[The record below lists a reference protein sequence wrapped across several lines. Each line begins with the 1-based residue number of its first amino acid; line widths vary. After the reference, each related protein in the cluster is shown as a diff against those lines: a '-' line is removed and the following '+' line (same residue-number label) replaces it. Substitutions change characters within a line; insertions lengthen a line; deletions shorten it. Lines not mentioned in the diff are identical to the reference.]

1 MTKGTCTACQRTM
14 AMVAMTRHVAS
25 CGRSERGPAAL
36 VMSVADR
43 GAPGDYWL
51 HLEVPASTPLRTLD
65 RFLRDLWLECCGHLS
80 MFEIDG
86 RTYPVEDDL
95 LGSAMPDVEDGSADV
110 PVEAVLRP
118 GDEARHL
125 YDMGSTT
132 ELQVRC
138 IDQRAGHEHGE
149 IRLLARNAPP
159 EIACSSCGG
168 PASVICTECSWDG
181 AGDLC
186 DACAGEHSC
195 EDELYLPIV
204 NSPRFGVCGYA
215 G

>member
-1 MTKGTCTACQRTM
+1 MTKGTCTACQRAM
-14 AMVAMTRHVAS
+14 AKAAMIRHVAS
-25 CGRSERGPAAL
+25 CGRSEKGPAAL

-51 HLEVPASTPLRTLD
+51 HLEVPASAPLRTLD
-65 RFLRDLWLECCGHLS
+65 RFLRDLWLECCGHMS

-95 LGSAMPDVEDGSADV
+95 LGIATPGIEDGSADV

-138 IDQRAGHEHGE
+138 VDRRAGHEHGE

-159 EIACSSCGG
+159 EIACSSCGE

-186 DACAGEHSC
+186 QACAGEHSC